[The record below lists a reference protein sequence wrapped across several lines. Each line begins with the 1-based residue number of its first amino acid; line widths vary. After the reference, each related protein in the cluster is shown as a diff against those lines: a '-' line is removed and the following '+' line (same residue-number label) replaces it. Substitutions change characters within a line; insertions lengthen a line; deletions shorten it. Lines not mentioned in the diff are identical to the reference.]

1 MPYCL
6 LQLDPVAPSADQLKR
21 AFKALRI
28 LTEADA
34 VKTAVEARGILVK
47 NLSLDGARGLQR
59 VLQSEGASTEVVDAA
74 ALPRPAEAKTVR
86 RMEFQP
92 GALAVYD
99 PMGRAV
105 SVPWQHIALLSAGA
119 VRHFG
124 LSASRTESKVT
135 TFDPIRGLRTKVVT
149 DVRHKVV
156 DNSQFI
162 LELVLTGGAT
172 RFQIEAALFMFK
184 YCFDRPE
191 LNLAQKLGLLIEML
205 AQQAPQAVLN
215 HGAAALSCGGPG
227 DWAYASKAAL
237 FDELTWHLW
246 RMANN
251 G

>member
-59 VLQSEGASTEVVDAA
+59 VC
-74 ALPRPAEAKTVR
+74 
-86 RMEFQP
+86 
-92 GALAVYD
+92 
-99 PMGRAV
+99 
-105 SVPWQHIALLSAGA
+105 
-119 VRHFG
+119 

>member
-119 VRHFG
+119 
-124 LSASRTESKVT
+124 
-135 TFDPIRGLRTKVVT
+135 
-149 DVRHKVV
+149 
-156 DNSQFI
+156 
-162 LELVLTGGAT
+162 
-172 RFQIEAALFMFK
+172 
-184 YCFDRPE
+184 
-191 LNLAQKLGLLIEML
+191 
-205 AQQAPQAVLN
+205 
-215 HGAAALSCGGPG
+215 
-227 DWAYASKAAL
+227 
-237 FDELTWHLW
+237 
-246 RMANN
+246 
-251 G
+251 